1 MTTTTTLNTKADYA
15 AFLLRVTSGLFFL
28 AHAAMKIFVFTL
40 PGTAAFF
47 ESLGLPGFLA
57 YLIILLEVVGGI
69 ALVIGFYGDLLAIPL
84 AIDLVGAIFTVHGK
98 NGFFFSNPKGGWEYL
113 AMWIV
118 ALIAVYLLGNGAF
131 AVKRKSLNNVA

>member
-1 MTTTTTLNTKADYA
+1 MTTTTNNTKADYA

-40 PGTAAFF
+40 PGTVAFF

-57 YLIILLEVVGGI
+57 YLVILLEVVGGI

-84 AIDLVGAIFTVHGK
+84 AIDLGGAIVTVHAQ

-131 AVKRKSLNNVA
+131 AVKRNSLKNAA

>member
-1 MTTTTTLNTKADYA
+1 MTTTHLNTKADYA

-57 YLIILLEVVGGI
+57 YLVILLEVVGGI

-84 AIDLVGAIFTVHGK
+84 AIDLVGAIATVHAK
-98 NGFFFSNPKGGWEYL
+98 NGFFFSNPHGGWEYL

-118 ALIAVYLLGNGAF
+118 ALVAVWLLGNGAF
-131 AVKRKSLNNVA
+131 AVKRNSLGNAA

>member
-1 MTTTTTLNTKADYA
+1 MTTTTINNTKADYA

-57 YLIILLEVVGGI
+57 YLVILLEVVGGI
-69 ALVIGFYGDLLAIPL
+69 ALLIGFYGDLLAVPL
-84 AIDLVGAIFTVHGK
+84 AIDLAGAIFTVHGK
-98 NGFFFSNPKGGWEYL
+98 NGFFFNNPNGGWEYL

-131 AVKRKSLNNVA
+131 AVKRNSRNNAA

>member
-1 MTTTTTLNTKADYA
+1 MTTTHLNTKADYA

-28 AHAAMKIFVFTL
+28 ANAAMKIFVFTL

-57 YLIILLEVVGGI
+57 YLVILLEVVGGI

-84 AIDLVGAIFTVHGK
+84 AIDLVGAIATVHAK
-98 NGFFFSNPKGGWEYL
+98 NGFFFSNPHGGWEYL

-118 ALIAVYLLGNGAF
+118 ALVAVYLLGNGAF
-131 AVKRKSLNNVA
+131 AVKRNSLGNAA